1 MTYRLYLR
9 PPLLYIEKPI
19 SSTINK
25 QIGCN
30 KMRNG
35 IRIRKY
41 HPNDYQQ
48 VTLLYQ
54 DGIKEVDS
62 RAHQSFYN
70 GVFPQLLIC
79 EFLIFFG
86 GCLVGIHV
94 LGVGYFQSFI
104 CGQMAL
110 ISLCYVSLCIR
121 WAWTKRYLRWEEN
134 ISFAVKVYD
143 KLMFKYS

>member
-1 MTYRLYLR
+1 MFWHTAIIWEDHFV
-9 PPLLYIEKPI
+9 YIEKRT

-25 QIGCN
+25 QIGCD

-48 VTLLYQ
+48 VALLYQ

-62 RAHQSFYN
+62 HAHQSFYN

-79 EFLIFFG
+79 EVFIFLG
-86 GCLVGIHV
+86 GCLVGIHI
-94 LGVGYFQSFI
+94 LDVGYFQSFI
-104 CGQMAL
+104 CGLMFL
-110 ISLCYVSLCIR
+110 ISLVYVSLCIR

-134 ISFAVKVYD
+134 MS
-143 KLMFKYS
+143 YSVTS